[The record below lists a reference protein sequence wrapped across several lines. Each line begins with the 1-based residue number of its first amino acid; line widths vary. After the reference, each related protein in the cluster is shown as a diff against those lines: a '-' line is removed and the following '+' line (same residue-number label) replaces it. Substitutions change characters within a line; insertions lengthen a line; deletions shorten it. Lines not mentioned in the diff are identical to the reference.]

1 MHLEI
6 QEQQRQVQRGHV
18 YLSMQILELN
28 AMELERFLNAA
39 AQENPLLEASVP
51 EQRLEL
57 EWMQNAAG

>member
-28 AMELERFLNAA
+28 AIEWDRFLNSA
-39 AQENPLLEASVP
+39 AQHIPLLEA
-51 EQRLEL
+51 
-57 EWMQNAAG
+57 